1 LEDWSNGLVGNINET
16 SKQVRYNLNR
26 GYQKLRVW
34 QDSISLST
42 MMLKEFKGLPLEFK
56 RIGSQQMAATDS
68 THRNIAEGYCRRSI
82 REYIQFLYV
91 ALASLGETVSGL
103 FASKAGNLIS
113 EKQFEELD
121 SFCFKV
127 ENELLSLIK
136 SLEQKK
142 RKGDW
147 IDSIGKEEKQRYG
160 EKGEH
165 SVEVDKYRT

>member
-1 LEDWSNGLVGNINET
+1 MLELWSIGVAGNIKEIK
-16 SKQVRYNLNR
+16 KQERYNLNR

-34 QDSISLST
+34 QDSISLYT
-42 MMLKEFKGLPLEFK
+42 MILKEFKGLPLEFK
-56 RIGSQQMAATDS
+56 RIASQQMAAADS
-68 THRNIAEGYCRRSI
+68 IHRNIAEGYCRRSI
-82 REYIQFLYV
+82 REYIQFLYF

-103 FASKAGNLIS
+103 FASRAGDLIS

-121 SFCFKV
+121 SFCFRV

-147 IDSIGKEEKQRYG
+147 IDHIVKEEESRYG
-160 EKGEH
+160 EKEA
-165 SVEVDKYRT
+165 